1 MRPFLGLKRNDWR
14 AVLLLACPVLLCS
27 CGKNPPAALVV
38 KDSTPASVTTPASP
52 TTTPPNAA
60 ESTTADKPT
69 RSEPK
74 SVTTDDPP
82 PADPTPT
89 KEVAKADAAESKPA
103 QEEQKPAAAAKPE
116 TTTSA
121 GADDEDARQ
130 RQIIERFLSVLETN
144 PRRGTALD
152 KIFGFH
158 VERGT
163 LSELLKRYQDR
174 AASPDSAPADA
185 GKAWM
190 TVGLLESLRGQDAA
204 AVAALQ
210 KAEEK
215 LTDNALVSYYLGQAL
230 VLVGQTDSAVAAFER
245 AIERKPAQADVLDVF
260 QALGRVH
267 QRAQRNDKALEI
279 WNRLESLFPNDAR
292 VQEQIATTLLE
303 EGDLKS
309 ALPRFEKLAKTTKD
323 AYRQS
328 LFRMEAAEIRVRLG
342 ESEPAII
349 DFEKLLGQLN
359 PDNWLFREV
368 RRKLEQVFLRTD
380 DQAGLVKYYETW
392 LEKNP
397 EDIDAMARLSRLLAG
412 LGRGAESRTWLEKGL
427 KVAPRRKELRLALID
442 QLSYEKKFSE
452 AAAQYESL
460 DKLEPG
466 NPDVLRDWGRL
477 LLKDTDKP
485 EAERKA
491 AAVAIWRRMSEAKPK
506 DALVASQVA
515 DLFRQSELTD
525 EALAM
530 YAKAIELAPEAS
542 QYREYLG
549 EYFHRL
555 NRRDEALATWRKIA
569 DGKNKTAANLGR
581 LAEVFAGF
589 GYLNEAITANAEALK
604 LDKKDFSLW
613 LKQADYLHQA
623 ERFDDALAQLTT
635 ADALAANDE
644 EREAVLSREIKSRQ
658 GNNTLKTRIEELR
671 RELGL

>member
-1 MRPFLGLKRNDWR
+1 MIRMSLGLRRSVWR
-14 AVLLLACPVLLCS
+14 FGFLLAIPLLLCS
-27 CGKNPPAALVV
+27 CGGDKQPVTPAVTTPPKTEPVTTATPEKVESANVSQESTPPTDPVPSKEVADAKPASEETRLTAPAKSDKPPAA
-38 KDSTPASVTTPASP
+38 
-52 TTTPPNAA
+52 
-60 ESTTADKPT
+60 E
-69 RSEPK
+69 
-74 SVTTDDPP
+74 DD
-82 PADPTPT
+82 D
-89 KEVAKADAAESKPA
+89 
-103 QEEQKPAAAAKPE
+103 
-116 TTTSA
+116 
-121 GADDEDARQ
+121 DARQ

-152 KIFGFH
+152 KIYGYH

-163 LSELLKRYQDR
+163 LDELLKTFRDK
-174 AASPDSAPADA
+174 AAAPNADPADA
-185 GKAWM
+185 GKASM
-190 TVGLLESLRGQDAA
+190 IVGLFESLRGQDAA

-210 KAEEK
+210 KAEER

-230 VLVGQTDSAVAAFER
+230 VLVGQTEQAVAAFER
-245 AIERKPAQADVLDVF
+245 SIERKPAQADVLDVF

-292 VQEQIATTLLE
+292 VQEQIANTLLE

-359 PDNWLFREV
+359 PENWLFREV

-412 LGRGAESRTWLEKGL
+412 LGRGAESRSWLEKGL

-442 QLSYEKKFSE
+442 QLSYDKKFTD
-452 AAAQYESL
+452 AAAQYQTL
-460 DKLEPG
+460 DQLEPG

-477 LLKDTDKP
+477 LLKDLDKP
-485 EAERKA
+485 EPERKA
-491 AAVAIWRRMSEAKPK
+491 AAVAVWRRMIEAKPK
-506 DALVASQVA
+506 DPLIASQVA
-515 DLFRQSELTD
+515 DLLRQADLTD

-530 YAKAIELAPEAS
+530 YAKAIELAPDGS

-555 NRRDEALATWRKIA
+555 NRRDEALATWRQIA
-569 DGKNKTAANLGR
+569 EGKNKTTANLGR
-581 LAEVFAGF
+581 LSEVLAGF
-589 GYLNEAITANAEALK
+589 GYLAEAITTNAEALQ
-604 LDKKDFSLW
+604 LDKKDFALW

-623 ERFDDALAQLTT
+623 ERFDEALTQLVT

-671 RELGL
+671 REIETASAK